1 MNSYVSQTA
10 EQHLSALAEQV
21 KRLRS
26 NGIPSDGVLEL
37 LDEIERAADL
47 VTRDEEVARPE
58 HPFPDSEQLYRAIG
72 EVVPDFLWSCTA
84 KGVPVFANRRW
95 HDYTGISFDPAD
107 GISMDVIP
115 MDVLHHPL
123 DYPRLVAT
131 WTKSRTDRTPYECEF
146 RLRRRDGVYR
156 WFHVRCIPIFDPT
169 GEVTH
174 WIGTTTDVHESKLV
188 QESLESSEDRF
199 RTTFEQVAVGIVHF
213 SPTGE
218 WIRVNQRFCDM
229 VGYERDEL
237 LRTRFQ
243 NITHPDDFDIDM
255 PQLREML
262 FGRLRHYTVEKRYIH
277 KSGDLVW
284 VNIWVSMVV
293 DVVGAP
299 DYLIGVIE
307 DITAHKTAE
316 VALVKRISM
325 SAIVAEVGAALT
337 QDIPLQSSLQC
348 CTDAIL
354 NHLDA
359 ALVRIWMV
367 DSEELRPHLYSSA
380 GSDRSAS
387 GSRSPIRSSHRHI
400 NHVVA
405 TRVQY
410 FTNAAREDPLI
421 EDQDW
426 VQREAIESFVG
437 TPLVVG
443 DTLLGVLCL
452 FARRKLN
459 NVAVEALGSVADI
472 IGVGIQRR
480 QAESALKALNS
491 ELEQRVA
498 DRTSELDAA
507 VKELDSFSYTVSHD
521 LRAPLRGINGFTRAL
536 LTDYLSDLPDQA
548 QHYLQRVNA
557 NAQKMSDLIDDLL
570 AFSHLGRKTLK
581 RGPVAID
588 DVIRPLIA
596 EMLLEHSGRN
606 VRVDI
611 QDLPVCDCD
620 ATLIRQVFANLLS
633 NAFKYTGRAAE
644 PKIEVGCQRNNGE
657 LVIYVKD
664 NGVGFDMQYAHKLFG
679 VFQRLHR
686 AEDFAGTGVGLA
698 IVQRLVLRHGGRV
711 WAYSEVGNGATFYV
725 ALRVRGASTDDVL
738 CDRDPHS

>member
-1 MNSYVSQTA
+1 
-10 EQHLSALAEQV
+10 
-21 KRLRS
+21 
-26 NGIPSDGVLEL
+26 
-37 LDEIERAADL
+37 
-47 VTRDEEVARPE
+47 
-58 HPFPDSEQLYRAIG
+58 
-72 EVVPDFLWSCTA
+72 
-84 KGVPVFANRRW
+84 
-95 HDYTGISFDPAD
+95 
-107 GISMDVIP
+107 
-115 MDVLHHPL
+115 
-123 DYPRLVAT
+123 
-131 WTKSRTDRTPYECEF
+131 
-146 RLRRRDGVYR
+146 
-156 WFHVRCIPIFDPT
+156 
-169 GEVTH
+169 
-174 WIGTTTDVHESKLV
+174 
-188 QESLESSEDRF
+188 
-199 RTTFEQVAVGIVHF
+199 
-213 SPTGE
+213 
-218 WIRVNQRFCDM
+218 
-229 VGYERDEL
+229 
-237 LRTRFQ
+237 
-243 NITHPDDFDIDM
+243 
-255 PQLREML
+255 
-262 FGRLRHYTVEKRYIH
+262 
-277 KSGDLVW
+277 
-284 VNIWVSMVV
+284 
-293 DVVGAP
+293 
-299 DYLIGVIE
+299 
-307 DITAHKTAE
+307 
-316 VALVKRISM
+316 
-325 SAIVAEVGAALT
+325 
-337 QDIPLQSSLQC
+337 
-348 CTDAIL
+348 
-354 NHLDA
+354 
-359 ALVRIWMV
+359 
-367 DSEELRPHLYSSA
+367 
-380 GSDRSAS
+380 
-387 GSRSPIRSSHRHI
+387 
-400 NHVVA
+400 
-405 TRVQY
+405 
-410 FTNAAREDPLI
+410 
-421 EDQDW
+421 
-426 VQREAIESFVG
+426 
-437 TPLVVG
+437 VVG